1 MRYYEIN
8 ESLAKRAK
16 ESYSFSDYVPGSAT
30 AEYKAA
36 VDEVYKLGEKAK
48 AMTSNESKIE
58 KIDNLVDRYARKYAD
73 WINKHNSIVASCPSV
88 MITGGSNFPVRKK
101 EKQIAREDAHMEEY
115 KKIEYIKEQIE
126 NIAYGKEIIKSG
138 DEDAIEQL
146 QDKIEKLERTQ
157 ELMKAVN
164 AYYRKH
170 KTVEGCPDISEEMAK
185 TIATNMKNSWRAD
198 PKPFES
204 YVLTNNNQNIRSAK
218 ARLENLIAAKE
229 SGNKEV
235 ENEHY
240 KLVENTEIMRIQ
252 FLFDGKPEAE
262 VRDVL
267 KSNGFKWSPKNSAW
281 QRQLTNNGKYAAK
294 RVEEQLQK
302 IFA

>member
-1 MRYYEIN
+1 MRYYPIN
-8 ESLAKRAK
+8 EELAKRAK

-36 VDEVYKLGEKAK
+36 VDHVYSLGEKAK
-48 AMTSNESKIE
+48 AMTNNEIKRE
-58 KIDNLVDRYARKYAD
+58 KVDVLCERYARKYAE
-73 WINKHNSIVASCPSV
+73 WIDKYNSIVASCPSV

-101 EKQIAREDAHMEEY
+101 EKQVAREDAHMQEL

-146 QDKIEKLERTQ
+146 QDKIEKLEKSQ

-170 KTVEGCPDISEEMAK
+170 KTVEGCPDISEGMAK
-185 TIATNMKNSWRAD
+185 TITANMASSWRAE

-204 YVLTNNNQNIRSAK
+204 YVLTNNNQNIRAAK
-218 ARLENLIAAKE
+218 ARLANLIAAKE
-229 SGNKEV
+229 RGSQEV

-240 KLVENTEIMRIQ
+240 KLVENTELMRIQ

-267 KSNGFKWSPKNSAW
+267 KSNGFKWSPKNEAW
-281 QRQLTNNGKYAAK
+281 QRQLTANGKYAAK

-302 IFA
+302 IYA